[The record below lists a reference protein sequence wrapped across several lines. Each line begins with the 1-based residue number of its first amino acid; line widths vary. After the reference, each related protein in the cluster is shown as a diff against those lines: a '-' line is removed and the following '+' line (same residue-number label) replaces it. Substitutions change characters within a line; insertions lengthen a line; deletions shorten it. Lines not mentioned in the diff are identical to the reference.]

1 MNRTRWTVLSNQTY
15 LKEKIWENTSKMST
29 VCVTIL
35 RIVAKTELNE
45 EVALKDLMNV
55 YNGQFG

>member
-15 LKEKIWENTSKMST
+15 LKEKIWANTSKMST

-35 RIVAKTELNE
+35 RIVAKLNE

-55 YNGQFG
+55 YNGRFG